1 MKRKTIPVLCFILVA
16 AVFGTR
22 PTSLSADTIV
32 PVSESTRQMMSDEF
46 NKNILK
52 RQSTVAPVVG
62 DGVDIYEKEGR
73 QIADQIQLYTD
84 NEDLNYTIASGDT
97 LTISYLD
104 RDQINRAAYKVSQ
117 SGEIYVPLIGSI
129 KVAGLNRRQARERVE
144 IMAKQYIREPN
155 VRISVNTDGRLM
167 VFGAVVAPGLY
178 DLKGGKL
185 SVMEVILMAGGF
197 IRQTAE
203 LSSVVV
209 VRGPVEKPVILKLNL
224 KKMVTRGDRTDDVPV
239 KPGDFIYVPTSFIS
253 NLEQFWNTAYGYLMQ
268 WYGLGGG
275 APIRSL
281 HKQ

>member
-197 IRQTAE
+197 IR
-203 LSSVVV
+203 
-209 VRGPVEKPVILKLNL
+209 
-224 KKMVTRGDRTDDVPV
+224 
-239 KPGDFIYVPTSFIS
+239 
-253 NLEQFWNTAYGYLMQ
+253 
-268 WYGLGGG
+268 
-275 APIRSL
+275 
-281 HKQ
+281 